1 MAAAEVSETLRV
13 QLTNLA
19 FQYEQL
25 AGSLENPNLPDERKN
40 SD

>member
-1 MAAAEVSETLRV
+1 MAASEVSETLRV

-19 FQYEQL
+19 LQYEQL
-25 AGSLENPNLPDERKN
+25 ASSLENPNGPDERKN